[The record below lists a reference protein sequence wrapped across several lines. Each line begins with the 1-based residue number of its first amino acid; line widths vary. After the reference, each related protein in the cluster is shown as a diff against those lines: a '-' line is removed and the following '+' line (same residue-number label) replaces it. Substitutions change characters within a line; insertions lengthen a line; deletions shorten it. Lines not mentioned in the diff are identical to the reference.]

1 MMTMMMMTGMIMVI
15 YNTASKLNKVSRING
30 GSGDGSDG
38 DATTYG
44 DDNAD
49 EHSDDGHFG
58 DVC

>member
-15 YNTASKLNKVSRING
+15 YNTASKLNNVSRING
-30 GSGDGSDG
+30 GSGDDSDG

-49 EHSDDGHFG
+49 EHSDDGHS
-58 DVC
+58 